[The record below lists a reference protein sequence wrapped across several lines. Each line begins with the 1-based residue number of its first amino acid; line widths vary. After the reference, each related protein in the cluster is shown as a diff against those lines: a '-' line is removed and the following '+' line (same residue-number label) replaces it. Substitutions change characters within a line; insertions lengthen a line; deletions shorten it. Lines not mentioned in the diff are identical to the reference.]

1 MILHGL
7 KDPFASMLQSLEKHN
22 FAQFMN
28 CGYEFQWYVELSD
41 PKFLFMSGEVECEL
55 QSSVHLLD
63 WLHWIFVIT

>member
-1 MILHGL
+1 MILHG
-7 KDPFASMLQSLEKHN
+7 FEESFVSMLKSLEKQN

-28 CGYEFQWYVELSD
+28 RGYEFLLYVELLN
-41 PKFLFMSGEVECEL
+41 PEFLFMSGEVECEL